1 MMYHHC
7 ASVPHRSWIPNTLVL
22 RPKSPVFH
30 MVHNNNEHWWRI
42 WSNIFGI
49 PFIALVQVQGVS
61 KKRYFLDFLSY
72 FSSRG
77 RILLF
82 HMCFG
87 IRILSPFHLA
97 IQKVSIQNLNC
108 PKNAKNAC
116 ADMIFIPAQSSL
128 RKAGIKIMSAH
139 AFLGQLRFW
148 MDTFW
153 IARWNGLEILI
164 PKHMWKSKIRPLELK

>member
-1 MMYHHC
+1 MRE
-7 ASVPHRSWIPNTLVL
+7 AATIKSIKSVIIWTGALNQSHQHVFSL
-22 RPKSPVFH
+22 RVCQLLSPMPYFC
-30 MVHNNNEHWWRI
+30 RI
-42 WSNIFGI
+42 
-49 PFIALVQVQGVS
+49 QGVS

-87 IRILSPFHLA
+87 IRISSPFHLA

-139 AFLGQLRFW
+139 AFLGQLRF
-148 MDTFW
+148 
-153 IARWNGLEILI
+153 
-164 PKHMWKSKIRPLELK
+164 